1 VFAPFEIC
9 KSHNILIISEPL
21 GTIAGYYENKTIHL
35 NENVPKNQ
43 WEYLVCYL
51 LYFYFFEPNNIAFTC
66 TGNQKA
72 RKFAIY
78 MQTQKIEQ
86 MANAMHT

>member
-1 VFAPFEIC
+1 MFDPFEIC
-9 KSHNILIISEPL
+9 KNHDVLIISEPL
-21 GTIAGYYENKTIHL
+21 GKIGGYYENKIIHL
-35 NENVPKNQ
+35 NEKLPKNQ
-43 WEYLVCYL
+43 LEYLVSYL

-66 TGNQKA
+66 TGNVDA